1 MENLL
6 CQWLV
11 DHTDELQQEYAG
23 EWVAV
28 AESPAGPTVLL
39 HGDDVTKIYVD
50 ARDNGS
56 EVTLHFVGKRVDSAF
71 HPSAA

>member
-6 CQWLV
+6 SQWLV
-11 DHTDELQQEYAG
+11 DHTEELQQEYAD

-28 AESPAGPTVLL
+28 TESPAGPTVLL
-39 HGDDVTKIYVD
+39 HGTDVTKIYVD
-50 ARDNGS
+50 ACDNGA
-56 EVTLHFVGKRVDSAF
+56 EVTLHFVGKRVDAL